1 MLVRLSMRRQCRAI
15 CVKRAI
21 YFSRSRRERPRRNFG
36 REESDSVRS
45 REPAAPGRAGA
56 CCRAERRRRQSHYSY
71 KRKIRDAADSSPRS
85 PARCVLL
92 YIPTLICKATKTC
105 TTFCLLFPLPN
116 NSRYSPLSVSGHPHA
131 SYNTPSK
138 RSFSRWSLTAL
149 CTVISDRKSH

>member
-1 MLVRLSMRRQCRAI
+1 MLFVLNERFISVGRGVNVRGGISAERNPIPLDRE
-15 CVKRAI
+15 
-21 YFSRSRRERPRRNFG
+21 SRRL
-36 REESDSVRS
+36 
-45 REPAAPGRAGA
+45 RAGPA
-56 CCRAERRRRQSHYSY
+56 PVAGPSTARRQSHYSY

-116 NSRYSPLSVSGHPHA
+116 NSRYSPLIVSGHPHA